1 MRNSSGM
8 PAADATMLGPPEPA
22 KWSAR
27 GSPAARPA
35 ASPETTLYL
44 IEDRDRIAEGL
55 NTLVVRRLFSAG
67 LALEA
72 ALGLM
77 DEHPAAKRIEFA
89 VTQLDRAIGDLRN
102 VIFDNRRL
110 NPAGTGEPG

>member
-1 MRNSSGM
+1 
-8 PAADATMLGPPEPA
+8 MLGPSKPG
-22 KWSAR
+22 KWSGR
-27 GSPAARPA
+27 GSPSERAA
-35 ASPETTLYL
+35 ASPEITLYL

-55 NTLVVRRLFSAG
+55 SALVVHRLFSAG

-77 DEHPAAKRIEFA
+77 DEHPAAKRVEFA

-110 NPAGTGEPG
+110 NPPSTGEPG